1 MRAVR
6 FPIAAK
12 FAVMLAVLVAGL
24 LAMGYAG
31 LHGLGNLRGE
41 TGDLYQNHT
50 KLLER
55 TAALRAD
62 VDSAAGIAFRI
73 ILADDARTITPL
85 QAHLNAVV
93 VPQFNADLQALRSAP
108 VDDPA
113 VENAK
118 LTQIAGLWSRLIL
131 LQRPGILA
139 TVGNG
144 PGAQRHDNT
153 VAAQLQAI
161 VGPITQQ
168 IDALVSLD
176 VSQAA
181 GAAADAQATYHSSR
195 TQMLVTGLVAIL
207 LGSALI
213 GFMVRA
219 IVPRVRRYSGFATRV
234 ASGDAK
240 DRVAVTGNDE
250 LSDLGAAL
258 NEMVTRRAGQRAREV
273 TQAEFSEVMQL
284 TETETEAHLLL
295 KRQVERSIPD
305 SVAVVLNRNNS
316 ADRLQAS
323 TPVAADSALANTL
336 THAKPRSC
344 LAVRFARTHAEAPGV
359 ESLLGCEVCGN
370 TGQFTACEPLLVGG
384 EVIGAVLSTHPEAL
398 TGPEALSIKESV
410 TQAAPVLANLRN
422 LALAERRAKTDALTG
437 LPNNR
442 NVQDT
447 VKRMVAQASRTL
459 APLAALALDLDHFKQ
474 INDSYGHPIGD
485 AVLAAV
491 GSTLTATVRDGDF
504 VGRAGGEEFLILLPN
519 TNTDGAQRVAETIR
533 AAISAIAIP
542 KVDRPITA
550 SLGIAILPDHAGD
563 ATSLLR
569 HADQALYIAKK
580 TGRNRTETFTHE
592 PAGADRSGNLSPPAN
607 SYDPDVSDATLLEV
621 G

>member
-1 MRAVR
+1 MRALR

-12 FAVMLAVLVAGL
+12 FAVMLVVLITGVLAVGF
-24 LAMGYAG
+24 AG
-31 LHGLGNLRGE
+31 LHGLANLRGE
-41 TGDLYQNHT
+41 TSDLYQNHT

-55 TAALRAD
+55 TTALRGD

-73 ILADDARTITPL
+73 ILADDLSSITPL
-85 QAHLNAVV
+85 QSHLNAVV
-93 VPQFNADLQALRSAP
+93 VPQFNADLQALRSAM

-113 VENAK
+113 VEHAK
-118 LTQIAGLWSRLIL
+118 LNEIAGLWSRLIL

-139 TVGNG
+139 TVGDG
-144 PGAQRHDNT
+144 PAAQRHDNA

-168 IDALVSLD
+168 IDSLVDLD

-181 GAAADAQATYHSSR
+181 DAAAQAQATYRSSR
-195 TQMLVTGLVAIL
+195 TLMLVTGLIAIL

-213 GFMVRA
+213 GFLVRA

-234 ASGDAK
+234 ATGDAK
-240 DRVAVTGNDE
+240 DRVTITGNDE
-250 LSDLGAAL
+250 LTDLGAAL

-273 TQAEFSEVMQL
+273 TQAEFAEVMQL

-295 KRQVERSIPD
+295 KRQVERSIPS
-305 SVAVVLNRNNS
+305 SVAVILNRNNS
-316 ADRLQAS
+316 ADRLQAT
-323 TPVAADSALANTL
+323 TPVADDSALADTL

-344 LAVRFARTHAEAPGV
+344 LAVRFARTHAEQPGV

-370 TGQFTACEPLLVGG
+370 TEQFTACEPLLVGG
-384 EVIGAVLSTHPEAL
+384 EVIGAVLSTHPQAL
-398 TGPEALSIKESV
+398 TGPEELSIKESV
-410 TQAAPVLANLRN
+410 SQAAPVLANLRN

-437 LPNNR
+437 LANNR

-447 VKRMVAQASRTL
+447 VKRMVAQASRTV

-504 VGRAGGEEFLILLPN
+504 VGRAGGEEFLILLPD
-519 TNTDGAQRVAETIR
+519 TNTDGAQLVAETIR
-533 AAISAIAIP
+533 AAVAAIAIP
-542 KVDRPITA
+542 TVERPITA

-569 HADQALYIAKK
+569 HADQALYTAKK
-580 TGRNRTETFTHE
+580 NGRNRIETFTRE
-592 PAGADRSGNLSPPAN
+592 PAGTDHSGSPLLPAN
-607 SYDPDVSDATLLEV
+607 SHNPDISDAALLEI

>member
-1 MRAVR
+1 
-6 FPIAAK
+6 
-12 FAVMLAVLVAGL
+12 MLAVLVVGL
-24 LAMGYAG
+24 LAVGFAG
-31 LHGLGNLRGE
+31 LHGLGNLRDE
-41 TGDLYQNHT
+41 TSDLYQNHT

-55 TAALRAD
+55 TTALRGD
-62 VDSAAGIAFRI
+62 VDSAAGVASRI
-73 ILADDARTITPL
+73 ILADDVPTITPL
-85 QAHLNAVV
+85 EAHLNTVV
-93 VPQFNADLQALRSAP
+93 VPRFNADLQALRSAQ

-113 VENAK
+113 VEHAK

-144 PGAQRHDNT
+144 PAAQRHDNT
-153 VAAQLQAI
+153 VAVQLQAI

-168 IDALVSLD
+168 IDSLVTLD
-176 VSQAA
+176 VAQAA
-181 GAAADAQATYHSSR
+181 GAAAQAQATYRSSR

-213 GFMVRA
+213 GFLVRA
-219 IVPRVRRYSGFATRV
+219 IVPRVRRYSRFATRV
-234 ASGDAK
+234 ATGDAK
-240 DRVAVTGNDE
+240 DRVTVTGNDE
-250 LSDLGAAL
+250 LTDLGAAL
-258 NEMVTRRAGQRAREV
+258 NQMITRRAAQRAREL
-273 TQAEFSEVMQL
+273 TQAEFAEVMQL

-316 ADRLQAS
+316 ADRLQAT
-323 TPVAADSALANTL
+323 TPVAADSALADTL

-344 LAVRFARTHAEAPGV
+344 LAVRFARTHAEQPGV
-359 ESLLGCEVCGN
+359 EPLLGCEVCGN
-370 TGQFTACEPLLVGG
+370 TERFTACEPLLVGG
-384 EVIGAVLSTHPEAL
+384 EVIGAVLSTHPEAP
-398 TGPEALSIKESV
+398 TGLEGLSIKESV
-410 TQAAPVLANLRN
+410 AQAAPVLANLRN
-422 LALAERRAKTDALTG
+422 LAIAERRAKTDALTG

-447 VKRMVAQASRTL
+447 VKRMVAQASRMV
-459 APLAALALDLDHFKQ
+459 APLAALALDLDHFKE
-474 INDSYGHPIGD
+474 INDSYGHPTGD

-533 AAISAIAIP
+533 IAVAAIAIP
-542 KVDRPITA
+542 KVERPITA

-563 ATSLLR
+563 GTSLLR
-569 HADQALYIAKK
+569 HADQALYTAKK
-580 TGRNRTETFTHE
+580 NGRNRIETFTRE
-592 PAGADRSGNLSPPAN
+592 PTAPDPSSSPPPAAN
-607 SYDPDVSDATLLEV
+607 SHNPDAALPRRC
-621 G
+621 

>member
-1 MRAVR
+1 MRAMR

-12 FAVMLAVLVAGL
+12 FAVMLVVLVVGVLAVGFAGVR
-24 LAMGYAG
+24 G
-31 LHGLGNLRGE
+31 LENLRGE
-41 TGDLYQNHT
+41 TSDLYQNHT
-50 KLLER
+50 KLLAR
-55 TAALRAD
+55 TAALGSD
-62 VDSAAGIAFRI
+62 VDSAESLALRI
-73 ILADDARTITPL
+73 ISANDARTITPVED
-85 QAHLNAVV
+85 HLNAVV
-93 VPQFNADLQALRSAP
+93 VPQFNADLQALRSAM

-113 VENAK
+113 VEHAK
-118 LTQIAGLWSRLIL
+118 LTQVAGLWSRLIL
-131 LQRPGILA
+131 LQRPGVLA
-139 TVGNG
+139 TVGDG
-144 PGAQRHDNT
+144 PAAQRHDQA
-153 VAAQLQAI
+153 VARQVQAI
-161 VGPITQQ
+161 VSPITRQ
-168 IDALVSLD
+168 IDSLINLD

-181 GAAADAQATYHSSR
+181 DAAAQAQATYHNSR
-195 TQMLVTGLVAIL
+195 TRMLVTGLVAIL

-213 GFMVRA
+213 GFLVRA

-234 ASGDAK
+234 ATGDAR
-240 DRVAVTGNDE
+240 DRVTVTGNDE
-250 LSDLGAAL
+250 LTDLGAAL

-273 TQAEFSEVMQL
+273 TQAEFAEVMQL

-316 ADRLQAS
+316 ADRLQAT
-323 TPVAADSALANTL
+323 TPVAADSALGDTL

-344 LAVRFARTHAEAPGV
+344 LAVRFARTHAEQPGV

-370 TGQFTACEPLLVGG
+370 SGQFTACEPLLVGG
-384 EVIGAVLSTHPEAL
+384 EVIGAVLSTHPQAL
-398 TGPEALSIKESV
+398 TGPEELSIKESV

-422 LALAERRAKTDALTG
+422 LAIAERRAKTDALTG

-447 VKRMVAQASRTL
+447 VKRMVAQASRTV

-519 TNTDGAQRVAETIR
+519 TNTDGGQRVAETIR
-533 AAISAIAIP
+533 AAVAAIAIP
-542 KVDRPITA
+542 GVERPITA

-569 HADQALYIAKK
+569 HADQALYTAKK
-580 TGRNRTETFTHE
+580 NGRNRIETFTHG
-592 PAGADRSGNLSPPAN
+592 PGDADRSGSPPRPAN
-607 SYDPDVSDATLLEV
+607 PHIPDLSDAALLET

>member
-12 FAVMLAVLVAGL
+12 FTVMLAVLVVGVLAVGFAGVR
-24 LAMGYAG
+24 G
-31 LHGLGNLRGE
+31 LENLRGE
-41 TGDLYQNHT
+41 TSDLYQNHT

-55 TAALRAD
+55 TTALRND
-62 VDSAAGIAFRI
+62 VDVATTMALQINSSND
-73 ILADDARTITPL
+73 LRTITPL
-85 QAHLNAVV
+85 QAQLNSVI
-93 VPQFNADLQALRSAP
+93 VPRFDADLEALRSAR
-108 VDDPA
+108 VDDPV
-113 VENAK
+113 VEHAK

-131 LQRPGILA
+131 LQRPGILS
-139 TVGNG
+139 TVGVSR
-144 PGAQRHDNT
+144 AAMHHDQA
-153 VAAQLQAI
+153 VAREIQAI
-161 VGPITQQ
+161 VGPITRQ
-168 IDALVSLD
+168 IDSLVNLD

-181 GAAADAQATYHSSR
+181 DAATQAQASYHSSR

-213 GFMVRA
+213 GFLVRA

-234 ASGDAK
+234 ATGNAK
-240 DRVAVTGNDE
+240 DRVVVTGNDE
-250 LSDLGAAL
+250 LSDLGTAL
-258 NEMVTRRAGQRAREV
+258 NEMVTRRSRQRAREV
-273 TQAEFSEVMQL
+273 TQAEFAEVMQL

-295 KRQVERSIPD
+295 KRQVERLISN

-316 ADRLQAS
+316 ADRLQAT
-323 TPVAADSALANTL
+323 TPLAADSPLAETL

-344 LAVRFARTHAEAPGV
+344 LAVRFARTHAEQPGV

-370 TGQFTACEPLLVGG
+370 TGQFTTCEPLLVGG

-398 TGPEALSIKESV
+398 HAPEALSIKESV
-410 TQAAPVLANLRN
+410 SQAAPVLANLRN
-422 LALAERRAKTDALTG
+422 LAIAERRAKTDALTG

-447 VKRMVAQASRTL
+447 VKRMVAQASRTI
-459 APLAALALDLDHFKQ
+459 APLAAIALDLDHFKQ

-519 TNTDGAQRVAETIR
+519 TNTSGAQRAAETIR
-533 AAISAIAIP
+533 AAVAAIAIP
-542 KVDRPITA
+542 KVEQPITA

-569 HADQALYIAKK
+569 HADQALYTAKK
-580 TGRNRTETFTHE
+580 NGRNRTETFTHDASTPDHASTPVAPIHE
-592 PAGADRSGNLSPPAN
+592 RGAPSAPLA
-607 SYDPDVSDATLLEV
+607 AA
-621 G
+621 